1 MDSKKQQLGVLTLAG
16 FALLSA
22 GGPLGTDMY
31 LPALPLIGR
40 DLGAS
45 PAVVQLSITAY
56 MVGMALG
63 QLLIGPLSDGRGRR
77 GLLCFGMVLGLI
89 ASVVCAIAPTAA
101 VLIAARFFQGVAGGT
116 GVVLT
121 RAMIADKLRGS
132 AAAQAL
138 SVMMLII
145 GVAPI
150 LAPLLGGVINEAAG
164 WRAIFFTLALIALAQ
179 ILVAWR
185 QPETLP
191 VERRHGGGPVRMY
204 RNMLGLFR
212 RPAFVGYAMAFAFGF
227 GTMFAFIAGSSFV
240 YQEVFGLS
248 SVGFSAMFALNA
260 VALLSANSLN
270 IRLVSRIGAWRLQ
283 RIAVCLIAVGAVAV
297 LLCALVLPRDVDAA
311 MYALAASV
319 FVATFGVGLNM
330 SNSTALAQGLA
341 ADRAGA
347 GSAVLGAGQFV
358 VAGVMSPLVG
368 LGSDRLLALGLCMVA
383 SVAVAIAG
391 TLLAAKFAPH
401 AE

>member
-56 MVGMALG
+56 MVGMAMG

-77 GLLCFGMVLGLI
+77 GLLCFGMVLGLV

-101 VLIAARFFQGVAGGT
+101 VLIAARLFQGVAGGT

-270 IRLVSRIGAWRLQ
+270 IRLVGRLGARQLQ
-283 RIAVCLIAVGAVAV
+283 RVST
-297 LLCALVLPRDVDAA
+297 PRCTP
-311 MYALAASV
+311 LQRRSSSPPSV
-319 FVATFGVGLNM
+319 WG
-330 SNSTALAQGLA
+330 
-341 ADRAGA
+341 
-347 GSAVLGAGQFV
+347 
-358 VAGVMSPLVG
+358 
-368 LGSDRLLALGLCMVA
+368 
-383 SVAVAIAG
+383 
-391 TLLAAKFAPH
+391 
-401 AE
+401 

>member
-89 ASVVCAIAPTAA
+89 ASVVCATAPTAA

-132 AAAQAL
+132 AAARAL

-270 IRLVSRIGAWRLQ
+270 IRLVSRIGARRLQ
-283 RIAVCLIAVGAVAV
+283 RVAVCLIAVGAVAV

-311 MYALAASV
+311 MYALAAAV

-347 GSAVLGAGQFV
+347 GAAVLGAGQFV

>member
-89 ASVVCAIAPTAA
+89 ASVVCATAPTAA

-132 AAAQAL
+132 AAARAL

-270 IRLVSRIGAWRLQ
+270 IRLVSRIGARRLQ
-283 RIAVCLIAVGAVAV
+283 RVAVCLIAVGAVAV

-311 MYALAASV
+311 MYALAAAV

-341 ADRAGA
+341 AVRAGA